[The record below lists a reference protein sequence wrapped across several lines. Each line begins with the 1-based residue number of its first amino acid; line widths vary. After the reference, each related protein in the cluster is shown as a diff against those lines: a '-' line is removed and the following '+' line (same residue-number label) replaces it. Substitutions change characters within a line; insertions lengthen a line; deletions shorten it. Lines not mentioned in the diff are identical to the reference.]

1 MAQATDNQSQPEVI
15 EQAVSRKE
23 AEYLAD
29 QYQLTYPDCKIW
41 VMPDAPSE
49 EEAAEFYIHKYLMP
63 ERKVA

>member
-29 QYQLTYPDCKIW
+29 QYQLTYPDCKC
-41 VMPDAPSE
+41 PTRQARKRPPS
-49 EEAAEFYIHKYLMP
+49 FIFTST
-63 ERKVA
+63 